1 LEDSDSDND
10 ESISSTASGGSATV
24 FAIETDAAF
33 PLDQGAT
40 DHIIGATER
49 FAQAFGDFIAQDLR
63 PGLHLDIAGNYLNAP
78 LINTVQF
85 DQFLTGRFNVNQSED
100 SDSDTDTASTV
111 STASLSSCGSMG
123 QDNMLPSIDEYLRK
137 EYQTAAK
144 SNFNFADAVVFREEL
159 GNALVACQHTTRDAG
174 HAYMVDTAERHCE
187 RYGNASAIL
196 PPPAQKVELPTG
208 NSSGEWRRYDVLK
221 KIYERENHWNAEA
234 IQATVH
240 RFPAAMK
247 EQKNDY
253 GTLPLNYTVKIS
265 DRVKKQKA
273 YIDLMSNIT
282 ARARHTYQQL
292 RVQ

>member
-1 LEDSDSDND
+1 
-10 ESISSTASGGSATV
+10 
-24 FAIETDAAF
+24 
-33 PLDQGAT
+33 
-40 DHIIGATER
+40 
-49 FAQAFGDFIAQDLR
+49 
-63 PGLHLDIAGNYLNAP
+63 
-78 LINTVQF
+78 
-85 DQFLTGRFNVNQSED
+85 
-100 SDSDTDTASTV
+100 
-111 STASLSSCGSMG
+111 
-123 QDNMLPSIDEYLRK
+123 
-137 EYQTAAK
+137 
-144 SNFNFADAVVFREEL
+144 
-159 GNALVACQHTTRDAG
+159 
-174 HAYMVDTAERHCE
+174 
-187 RYGNASAIL
+187 
-196 PPPAQKVELPTG
+196 
-208 NSSGEWRRYDVLK
+208 LK

>member
-1 LEDSDSDND
+1 
-10 ESISSTASGGSATV
+10 
-24 FAIETDAAF
+24 
-33 PLDQGAT
+33 
-40 DHIIGATER
+40 
-49 FAQAFGDFIAQDLR
+49 
-63 PGLHLDIAGNYLNAP
+63 
-78 LINTVQF
+78 
-85 DQFLTGRFNVNQSED
+85 
-100 SDSDTDTASTV
+100 
-111 STASLSSCGSMG
+111 MG